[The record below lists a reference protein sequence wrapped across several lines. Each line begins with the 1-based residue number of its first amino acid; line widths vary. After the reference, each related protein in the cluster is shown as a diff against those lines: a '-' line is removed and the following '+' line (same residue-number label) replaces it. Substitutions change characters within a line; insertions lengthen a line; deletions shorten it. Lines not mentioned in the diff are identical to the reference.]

1 MEGAE
6 PGEDVSG
13 ITPSIASSTQLLSA
27 LLSAQL
33 REYNEIES
41 CKAKLKKKESE
52 NRSALE
58 LIQYVIQFGN
68 ASQKALGAELLSQ
81 KLQSLK
87 QKLDDEDILQ
97 ELGEVVLD
105 AEVIRQ
111 EDQG

>member
-1 MEGAE
+1 MK
-6 PGEDVSG
+6 
-13 ITPSIASSTQLLSA
+13 L
-27 LLSAQL
+27 
-33 REYNEIES
+33 
-41 CKAKLKKKESE
+41 AKLKKKESE

-97 ELGEVVLD
+97 EFGEVDLD